1 MELITKSQCESIT
14 GQQYSVETLCDIL
27 TIVLFVHWVS
37 FELSSPKTQKS
48 LYFVQCDMHQTKM
61 CGFRKY
67 PYPIHGSSL
76 EIPRGWRVSKAKSFK
91 EKYEANL
98 KFLEGL
104 GWGDS
109 NPKSIHRGGIKIFWR
124 NTIQRIG
131 LLWVDISRML
141 EYGL

>member
-1 MELITKSQCESIT
+1 
-14 GQQYSVETLCDIL
+14 
-27 TIVLFVHWVS
+27 
-37 FELSSPKTQKS
+37 
-48 LYFVQCDMHQTKM
+48 M

-67 PYPIHGSSL
+67 PYPLHGSSL

-98 KFLEGL
+98 KFLKGL

-109 NPKSIHRGGIKIFWR
+109 NPESIHRGGIKIFWR

-141 EYGL
+141 EYGQ